1 MRNTTTEMHKTLSI
15 TKQSDTTKY
24 STKVK
29 AYSTEA
35 GEFKE
40 CM

>member
-1 MRNTTTEMHKTLSI
+1 MRNTTTEMHKTLSN
-15 TKQSDTTKY
+15 TKKFDTTKY
-24 STKVK
+24 STKVQ